1 MDMDRLTRYGSTKV
15 LKASTRKVDG
25 VTAIDE
31 AVGSLDVWKVVKA
44 RLVALLT
51 TCTEYI

>member
-1 MDMDRLTRYGSTKV
+1 MDMDRLTRYGSTKI

-31 AVGSLDVWKVVKA
+31 AVGSLDVWKVVKHG
-44 RLVALLT
+44 LLH
-51 TCTEYI
+51 C